1 MAVLGAAPHGRSFFL
16 GSMEVMSQ
24 VECHR
29 VGVTQERACTHIRPF
44 ISDDK
49 QLDKE
54 GLSCCK
60 QDGDWFVLVL
70 DTSQQQEFP
79 RGVVYEE
86 VLVAATSFNNTLAT
100 A

>member
-1 MAVLGAAPHGRSFFL
+1 MAVMGATRHGRSFFL

-49 QLDKE
+49 QLDKQ
-54 GLSCCK
+54 GLS
-60 QDGDWFVLVL
+60 
-70 DTSQQQEFP
+70 
-79 RGVVYEE
+79 
-86 VLVAATSFNNTLAT
+86 
-100 A
+100 